1 MPETPPETSPLE
13 YELRV
18 AARPETVF
26 AFFTDPRKMVQ
37 WMGAQATLDPRPGGI
52 CRIVFQSSEAKIGDF
67 RALLG
72 AADEPDRGSVENVG
86 VMMGEFVEVDPHRR
100 IVLTWGLEQEVLAV
114 PPQST
119 AVEISFK
126 RDGEETIVRLTHRRL
141 PPTAVAFHRA
151 GWEHFLPRLV
161 IAAGGEDPGPDP
173 WQVGTSEDSA

>member
-1 MPETPPETSPLE
+1 MPATPPETSALE

-52 CRIVFQSSEAKIGDF
+52 CRIAFRPLEAKIGDF

-72 AADEPDRGSVENVG
+72 AADEPDRGPVDNVG

-100 IVLTWGLEQEVLAV
+100 IVLTWGWEQEALAV

-119 AVEISFK
+119 TMEISFN
-126 RDGEETIVRLTHRRL
+126 RDGEETIVRLAHRRL
-141 PPTAVAFHRA
+141 PPAAVAFHRA
-151 GWEHFLPRLV
+151 GWEHFLPRLT
-161 IAAGGEDPGPDP
+161 IAAGGGDPGPDP
-173 WQVGTSEDSA
+173 WQARTSENSA

>member
-1 MPETPPETSPLE
+1 MPETPSETSPLE

-26 AFFTDPRKMVQ
+26 AFFTDPRKMTQ

-52 CRIVFQSSEAKIGDF
+52 CRIVFRPPEEKIGEF
-67 RALLG
+67 GALLG
-72 AADEPDRGSVENVG
+72 VAEELDRGSVENVS

-100 IVLTWGLEQEVLAV
+100 IVLTWGLEQEILAV

-119 AVEISFK
+119 AVEISFV

-141 PPTAVAFHRA
+141 PPAAVAFHRA
-151 GWEHFLPRLV
+151 GWEHFLPRLA
-161 IAAGGEDPGPDP
+161 IAAEGGDPGPDS
-173 WQVGTSEDSA
+173 WQAHQAS